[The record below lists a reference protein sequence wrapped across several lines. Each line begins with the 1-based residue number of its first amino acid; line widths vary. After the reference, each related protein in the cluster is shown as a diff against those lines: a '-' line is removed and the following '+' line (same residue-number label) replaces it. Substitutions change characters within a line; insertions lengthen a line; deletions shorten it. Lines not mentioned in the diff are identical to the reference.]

1 MTIEEKLARYRKM
14 NESVQKGQTLFVG
27 SSLMEMFPVEKL
39 LGEAGYDGIVY
50 NRGIG
55 GYVIDDLR
63 SSLEECVFALAPR
76 RIFINIGTNDL
87 TRAEWSIGEIMEN
100 YDRLITEIRTKLP
113 ETEIYFMAY
122 YPVNPEVAEDGI
134 REALQIRTNE
144 KLLQAN
150 CEVKKLAAKYQAHY
164 IDVNDALKDTKG
176 QLKAA
181 YTLEGMHIN
190 EDGYRAIIPAL
201 MKYVQG

>member
-1 MTIEEKLARYRKM
+1 MTIEEKLERYRKM
-14 NESVQKGQTLFVG
+14 NGSVQKGQTLFVG

-39 LGEAGYDGIVY
+39 LKEAGYDGIVY

-63 SSLEECVFALAPR
+63 SSLEECVFVLEPR

-87 TRAEWSIGEIMEN
+87 TRAEWSIREIMEN
-100 YDRLITEIRTKLP
+100 YDRLIEEIRARLP
-113 ETEIYFMAY
+113 EAELYFMAY
-122 YPVNPEVAEDGI
+122 YPVNPEVAKEGI

-144 KLLQAN
+144 KILQAN
-150 CEVKKLAAKYQAHY
+150 DEVKQLAAKYQAHY
-164 IDVNDALKDTKG
+164 IDVNDALKDAKG
-176 QLKAA
+176 QLKAE

-190 EDGYRAIIPAL
+190 EEGYRAIIPAL
-201 MKYVQG
+201 MKYVQE